1 MNRSFSKARTAALF
15 YAAIYA
21 GAASAGPIDLGVPG
35 LDMRWDNT
43 LRFTTGIRLDKP
55 DPAVA
60 GNQNYDE
67 SEAKFGKGDITNARF
82 DLLSELDG
90 SYTVGGSRIGARV
103 SGAGWY
109 DPAYS
114 DTVKFNPAITQSEG
128 TTPDGAHYNTSYNG
142 DHYSSYTR
150 KYYMHGGELLDAFVF
165 ANTQIASMPVSIKVG
180 RLSQYWGESLF
191 SAGQSVSYG
200 QQPIDGLKASVSP
213 GIETKEVF
221 MPLTQI
227 ALTMQPVSDL
237 SLSAQYFLEWKPMR
251 LPQGGTFFGA
261 ADFLSDG
268 PDRMPL
274 APAGSA
280 MGLNML
286 PDCSAVIT
294 DNCHVPGTPAFTDN
308 ARRLSPNRPG
318 NSGDYGLSARWSPEW
333 AKGPIALYYR
343 YFDERSPWAGINFPQ
358 QDIAVAVISS
368 KGGIVGVPGA
378 YQLVYPKNTRLYG
391 MSYST
396 NIGQVSVGSEA
407 TYRYHTALNNGFP
420 STLSGSSFGS
430 NGEGPRGNL
439 VTALA
444 NTIVLLPS
452 TPLYN
457 TGTITAEVAWSHL
470 VAVTE
475 NKDNYSGVGYAGCN
489 PTGRPGGAAGSR
501 ADGCSTRDYVGAQIN
516 IEPQWLQVLP
526 GLDLSMP
533 LSYFDAL
540 HGNKQDNG
548 DGFQGEQ
555 RWSTGLTGDLFQKY
569 KATLSYSDSW
579 AHHGA
584 GQPSSLNDRGWLSL
598 TFKTTF

>member
-1 MNRSFSKARTAALF
+1 MN
-15 YAAIYA
+15 
-21 GAASAGPIDLGVPG
+21 LGVPG

-43 LRFTTGIRLDKP
+43 LRYTAGLRLDKP
-55 DPAVA
+55 DPLLAN
-60 GNQNYDE
+60 NQNYDE
-67 SEAKFGKGDITNARF
+67 TEAKFGRGDITNSRF
-82 DLLSELDG
+82 DLLSEFDG
-90 SYTVGGSRIGARV
+90 SYSLNGNRIGARV

-114 DTVKFNPAITQSEG
+114 DSVKFNPAITKPESAP
-128 TTPDGAHYNTSYNG
+128 PDGVRYDTSYDG
-142 DHYSSYTR
+142 DRYSSYTR
-150 KYYMHGGELLDAFVF
+150 KYYMRGGELLDAFVF
-165 ANTQIASMPVSIKVG
+165 ANTQIARMPLGIKIG
-180 RLSQYWGESLF
+180 RFSQYWGESLF

-221 MPLTQI
+221 LPLTQI
-227 ALTMQPVSDL
+227 SLTLQPISDL
-237 SLSAQYFLEWKPMR
+237 ALSAQYFLEWKPMR

-261 ADFLSDG
+261 ADFLFQG

-274 APAGSA
+274 APSGTAA
-280 MGLNML
+280 GLNML
-286 PDCSAVIT
+286 PDCSATIM
-294 DNCHVPGTPAFTDN
+294 DNCHVPGTPAFSDS
-308 ARRLSPNRPG
+308 ARRLSANTPG
-318 NSGDYGLSARWSPEW
+318 NTGDYGISARWSPEW
-333 AKGPIALYYR
+333 AKGPIAMYYR
-343 YFDERSPWAGINFPQ
+343 YFDERSPWAGLNFPLQ
-358 QDIAVAVISS
+358 NTAVAVMSA
-368 KGGIVGVPGA
+368 VPGGVVGLPGA
-378 YQLVYPKNTRLYG
+378 VQLVFPKNSRLYG

-396 NIGQVSVGSEA
+396 NIGQVSVGTEA
-407 TYRYHTALNNGFP
+407 TYRYHTALNNAFP
-420 STLSGSSFGS
+420 SSTSGSSYGS

-489 PTGRPGGAAGSR
+489 PTGHPGGAAGSR

-516 IEPQWLQVLP
+516 VEPQWLQVLP

-540 HGNKQDNG
+540 SGNKQDNG

-555 RWSTGLTGDLFQKY
+555 RWSAGVTGDLFQKY
-569 KATLSYSDSW
+569 KTTLSYSDSW

-584 GQPSSLNDRGWLSL
+584 GQPYSMNDRGWLSL